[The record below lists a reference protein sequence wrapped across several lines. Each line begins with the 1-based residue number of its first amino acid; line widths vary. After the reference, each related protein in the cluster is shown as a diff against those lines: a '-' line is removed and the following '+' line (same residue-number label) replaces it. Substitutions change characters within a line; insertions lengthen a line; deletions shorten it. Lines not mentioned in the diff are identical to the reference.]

1 MLNYTIVNLPVT
13 DPQHLSRF
21 RKKANRGQKRK
32 IMANKKGL
40 RLVNRRSPFLRFI
53 DSFRHF
59 LLGGSQT
66 VRKISENGFTLKQK
80 KKTVTDLLLKVVIK
94 L

>member
-1 MLNYTIVNLPVT
+1 MLNYTIANLPVT
-13 DPQHLSRF
+13 DPQRLSRF
-21 RKKANRGQKRK
+21 RKKTNRGQKRK

-59 LLGGSQT
+59 FLRNSQV

-80 KKTVTDLLLKVVIK
+80 KKTVSDFLLKVVIK